1 MWLRATPKGPVK
13 VKCRTNDDK
22 NDDDDDVLVIHFG
35 NADVDHVQT
44 LGNISVENN
53 HDRS

>member
-22 NDDDDDVLVIHFG
+22 NDDDDDVFG
-35 NADVDHVQT
+35 D
-44 LGNISVENN
+44 SFWK
-53 HDRS
+53 R